1 VSFRPDLLILADEST
16 AYDWIKD
23 KLGPGCGHIH
33 SCRKQDNILQVLKNH
48 PVRVVLFDIGAE
60 EAWDFKLLEMIKAFD
75 NLIETVVLGPAV
87 PAEKIMDWIS
97 RGASDY
103 LLSPLESRHL
113 TLILERLAEKSQL
126 RQETYL
132 LEKELEKK
140 YIFQSMIGKSP
151 FMLDVFSRIETVAR
165 YFSTALITG
174 ETGTGKELAARAL
187 HTLSPV
193 RNRSLVVCDCASI
206 PDNLFESE
214 LFGFVRGAFTGADR
228 DKKGLV
234 EEAQDG
240 VLLLDEIGEVPLQA
254 QAKFLRMLET
264 RELRPLGTNQPREVN
279 FRVIA
284 TTSRDLRQEA
294 AHGAFREDLFHRFGK
309 VEIHLPPLRERVEDI
324 PLLMRAFVERCN
336 HNFSKTIRGISR
348 NVQKL
353 FLKYSWPGNIREL
366 LNVIESAAM
375 MCARDFLDIGDLP
388 KYLQDLSAAGEEGLF
403 SKAQNA
409 TSLQQLE
416 KEYIAYL
423 LKTSQNNIRQTA
435 KVLNISRSTLYQ
447 KIKKYRIPF
456 DRSAK

>member
-1 VSFRPDLLILADEST
+1 MSFRPDLLILADEST

-87 PAEKIMDWIS
+87 PAEKIMDWIA

-113 TLILERLAEKSQL
+113 TLILERLREKSQL

-140 YIFQSMIGKSP
+140 YIFQGMIGKSP
-151 FMLDVFSRIETVAR
+151 FMLDVFNRIETVAR

-214 LFGFVRGAFTGADR
+214 LFGFVKGAFTGADR

-240 VLLLDEIGEVPLQA
+240 VLLLDEIGEVPLQT
-254 QAKFLRMLET
+254 QAKFLRVLET
-264 RELRPLGTNQPREVN
+264 RELRPLGTNQLREVN

-284 TTSRDLRQEA
+284 TTSRGLRRDA
-294 AHGAFREDLFHRFGK
+294 SRGVFREDLFHRFGK
-309 VEIHLPPLRERVEDI
+309 VEIHLPPLRDRVEDI
-324 PLLMRAFVERCN
+324 PLLMRAFLDRCN
-336 HNFSKTIRGISR
+336 QNYQKTIRGISR

-366 LNVIESAAM
+366 LNVIDSAAM
-375 MCARDFLDIGDLP
+375 MCSRDFLDIGDLP

-403 SKAQNA
+403 SGAQNPA
-409 TSLQQLE
+409 SLQQLE

-435 KVLNISRSTLYQ
+435 KLLNISRSTLYQ
-447 KIKKYRIPF
+447 KIKKYKIPF
-456 DRSAK
+456 ERSAK

>member
-1 VSFRPDLLILADEST
+1 VSFKPDLLILADEST
-16 AYDWIKD
+16 AYEWIKD

-87 PAEKIMDWIS
+87 PAEKIMDWIA

-103 LLSPLESRHL
+103 LLNPLESRHL

-140 YIFQSMIGKSP
+140 YLFQGMIGKSP
-151 FMLDVFSRIETVAR
+151 FMLDVFNRIETVAR

-214 LFGFVRGAFTGADR
+214 LFGFVKGAFTGADR

-234 EEAQDG
+234 EEARDG
-240 VLLLDEIGEVPLQA
+240 VLLLDEIGEVPLQT
-254 QAKFLRMLET
+254 QGKFLRVLET

-284 TTSRDLRQEA
+284 TTSRDLRRDA
-294 AHGAFREDLFHRFGK
+294 SRGAFREDLFHRFGK
-309 VEIHLPPLRERVEDI
+309 VEIHLPPLRDRVEDV
-324 PLLMRAFVERCN
+324 PLLMRAFLDRCN
-336 HNFSKTIRGISR
+336 QNYQKTIRGISR
-348 NVQKL
+348 NIQKL

-388 KYLQDLSAAGEEGLF
+388 KYLQDLSTAGEEGLF
-403 SKAQNA
+403 SGAQNA

-423 LKTSQNNIRQTA
+423 LKTNQNNIRQTA
-435 KVLNISRSTLYQ
+435 KLLNISRSTLYQ
-447 KIKKYRIPF
+447 KIKKYKIPF
-456 DRSAK
+456 ERGAK

>member
-87 PAEKIMDWIS
+87 PAEKIMDWIA

-140 YIFQSMIGKSP
+140 YIFQGMIGKSP
-151 FMLDVFSRIETVAR
+151 FMLDVFNRIETVAR
-165 YFSTALITG
+165 YFSTVLITG

-214 LFGFVRGAFTGADR
+214 LFGFVKGAFTGADR

-234 EEAQDG
+234 EEARDG
-240 VLLLDEIGEVPLQA
+240 VLLLDEIGEVPLQT
-254 QAKFLRMLET
+254 QAKFLRVLET

-284 TTSRDLRQEA
+284 TTSRDLRRDA
-294 AHGAFREDLFHRFGK
+294 SRGAFREDLFHRFGK
-309 VEIHLPPLRERVEDI
+309 VEIHLPPLRDRVEDV
-324 PLLMRAFVERCN
+324 PLLMRAFLDRCN
-336 HNFSKTIRGISR
+336 QNYQKTIRGISR

-388 KYLQDLSAAGEEGLF
+388 KYLQDLSAAGGEGLF
-403 SKAQNA
+403 SGAQNA
-409 TSLQQLE
+409 ASLQQLE

-423 LKTSQNNIRQTA
+423 LKTNQNNIRQTA
-435 KVLNISRSTLYQ
+435 KLLNISRSTLYQ
-447 KIKKYRIPF
+447 KIKKYKIPF
-456 DRSAK
+456 ERSAK